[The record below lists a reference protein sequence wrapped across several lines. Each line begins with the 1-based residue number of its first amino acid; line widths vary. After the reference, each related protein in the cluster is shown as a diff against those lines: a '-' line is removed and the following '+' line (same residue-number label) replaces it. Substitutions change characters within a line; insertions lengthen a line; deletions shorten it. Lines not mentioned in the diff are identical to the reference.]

1 VQAYSSMNVLP
12 SAVRPS
18 TAPVPSC
25 CRRLWPPRSLQ
36 ELFTERNAPILLVID
51 GLDEARNADY
61 RLRRAGSLPW
71 RIILTLRQSS
81 WRQGYSIVPDLC
93 VVSVDIRLTLM
104 LDEMAAL
111 ALLGD
116 EVAASVD
123 AAWPETPPTRIHVTT
138 RWPPYALPDGSPL
151 RDAETAVSP
160 EPATGVSSA
169 APSGP
174 ARWAARTRAVCAV
187 PGPARVRW
195 LRCRPRGCRA
205 GGGRRR

>member
-1 VQAYSSMNVLP
+1 
-12 SAVRPS
+12 
-18 TAPVPSC
+18 
-25 CRRLWPPRSLQ
+25 
-36 ELFTERNAPILLVID
+36 VID

-151 RDAETAVSP
+151 RDAATAVSP
-160 EPATGVSSA
+160 EPRYRRFIGGVGRA
-169 APSGP
+169 RPVSG
-174 ARWAARTRAVCAV
+174 ADAGR
-187 PGPARVRW
+187 
-195 LRCRPRGCRA
+195 LRRA
-205 GGGRRR
+205 GSRPGAVAEMPTARLPGRRRSAPVSGAHYC

>member
-1 VQAYSSMNVLP
+1 MNVLP

-18 TAPVPSC
+18 MAPVPSC
-25 CRRLWPPRSLQ
+25 CRRPWPPGSLQ
-36 ELFTERNAPILLVID
+36 ELFTERNTPILLVID

-93 VVSVDIRLTLM
+93 VVSVDIRLTLV

-138 RWPPYALPDGSPL
+138 RWPPCAWPDGSPL
-151 RDAETAVSP
+151 RDAE
-160 EPATGVSSA
+160 EPL
-169 APSGP
+169 APSPVPALHRPRRPGSPGVRRGRGP
-174 ARWAARTRAVCAV
+174 SAPCRVPVRARCPR
-187 PGPARVRW
+187 G
-195 LRCRPRGCRA
+195 RPRGCRA
-205 GGGRRR
+205 GGRQRR

>member
-1 VQAYSSMNVLP
+1 M
-12 SAVRPS
+12 
-18 TAPVPSC
+18 
-25 CRRLWPPRSLQ
+25 
-36 ELFTERNAPILLVID
+36 ID

-116 EVAASVD
+116 EVAANVD

-151 RDAETAVSP
+151 RDAESAISP
-160 EPATGVSSA
+160 EPVPAFHR
-169 APSGP
+169 PRRSGSP
-174 ARWAARTRAVCAV
+174 
-187 PGPARVRW
+187 RVR
-195 LRCRPRGCRA
+195 RGRGPSA
-205 GGGRRR
+205 P